1 MKKYK
6 NTEFLAEE
14 WRERLK
20 IIKGLCAYSD
30 REAGCADGEAMAYA
44 AVLDDLEHAPEV
56 DEETIYRRVKRRY
69 LKEDIEALGAH
80 FRNYRMIERVE
91 ILPYHTLGVHK
102 YEAMQMEYKLNDVKP
117 NTPQQLEEARQL
129 FGRYFK
135 TVFVN

>member
-20 IIKGLCAYSD
+20 TIKGLCAYSD

-69 LKEDIEALGAH
+69 LKEDIEAVLADD
-80 FRNYRMIERVE
+80 FDIEEPSYDMLCELADMAENAMEWNLAPRNVIHDTIQYY
-91 ILPYHTLGVHK
+91 LDTHGL
-102 YEAMQMEYKLNDVKP
+102 
-117 NTPQQLEEARQL
+117 
-129 FGRYFK
+129 
-135 TVFVN
+135 